1 MSNMYTLI
9 ENLCIQRGINITRM
23 CKEANIPRGNLS
35 DLKYGRTAELS
46 TKNLRRVSDYFNIP
60 LDYFLSGDETKKE
73 HAAKSDMPNDELK
86 FALFGGTD
94 VTDEQFEEV
103 KRFAE
108 FVRQRDKK

>member
-1 MSNMYTLI
+1 MFYDNYLKI
-9 ENLCIQRGINITRM
+9 CNNRGIAPTTAALQIGFKRSAVTNW
-23 CKEANIPRGNLS
+23 KKGGNPT
-35 DLKYGRTAELS
+35 DATIQKIADFFD
-46 TKNLRRVSDYFNIP
+46 VSV
-60 LDYFLSGDETKKE
+60 DYFLSGDEIKKE